1 MAQVIEISDLP
12 VISLNKIGLDGSS
25 AGSDNISINESS
37 GVQPSVNFGS
47 GIELLMNDKNKKS
60 GGKKAGGTD
69 IDLGDLNDLEAEL
82 NELVEDISGNVPGGE
97 SKAKSKSG
105 LFN

>member
-1 MAQVIEISDLP
+1 MAQVIEIGDFQDAP

-60 GGKKAGGTD
+60 GGKKAGVLMGVSMTMRN
-69 IDLGDLNDLEAEL
+69 LWNRAT
-82 NELVEDISGNVPGGE
+82 
-97 SKAKSKSG
+97 
-105 LFN
+105 